1 MGFVRAGFDWS
12 RLLQPPDLYWI
23 VSVVLGGIF
32 FISASLY
39 FIRNWRVS
47 NVSVTEMPAAQAA
60 RAEISM
66 PSPVGLTAAA
76 EAEGSHSDDA
86 LPRPFAFVGM
96 GTIPA
101 LAHVMRDWQAE
112 DVALVTNYLAPELAA
127 RLMGGFHPLMQAEV
141 AASLTIAREAGGQRV
156 TALEDEVRSR
166 LCFVVGG
173 EDRVAAMLN
182 FMDDEAR
189 DAYFDRMEATDA
201 PAAERVKLRVRTF
214 ESIMR
219 QASPEA
225 VQALYRQSRPALLA
239 RVLLGVPGDVQRR
252 VLDSLPP
259 GASARMA
266 EEMKFSRPLPPGRLK
281 REKQA
286 LALLWSRMASTGEIE
301 DEGPPLEA
309 EQTGAGA

>member
-1 MGFVRAGFDWS
+1 
-12 RLLQPPDLYWI
+12 
-23 VSVVLGGIF
+23 
-32 FISASLY
+32 
-39 FIRNWRVS
+39 
-47 NVSVTEMPAAQAA
+47 
-60 RAEISM
+60 
-66 PSPVGLTAAA
+66 
-76 EAEGSHSDDA
+76 
-86 LPRPFAFVGM
+86 M